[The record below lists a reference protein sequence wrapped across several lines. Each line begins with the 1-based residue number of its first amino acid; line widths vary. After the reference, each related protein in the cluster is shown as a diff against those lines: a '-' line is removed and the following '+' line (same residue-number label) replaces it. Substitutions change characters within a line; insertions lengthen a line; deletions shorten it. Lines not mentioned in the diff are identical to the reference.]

1 MLFTRKDL
9 IRLIVPLIIEQIL
22 AVTIGMADT
31 MMVSSVGEAAVSGIS
46 LVDTVNILLI
56 NVFSALATGGAVVSS
71 QYLGR
76 SDQQNACVA
85 AKQLLLSIT
94 LLSVGIMAV
103 ALIFNTPI
111 IKVVFGKI
119 DADVMQNARI
129 YFYLSALSYPFLAIF
144 NAGAALFR
152 TMNNA
157 KISMFTSIL
166 MNIINISGNALLI
179 FVFQTGV
186 TGAALASLASRM
198 AGAVIMVLLL
208 RNSSNRIYIDTF
220 KKWRFDGKMI
230 KSILRI
236 GIPSGL
242 ENGIFQVGKI
252 LVQGLIASFGTMAIA
267 ANAVAN
273 NFAAIEVLPGS
284 AIGLALITV
293 VGQCVGAQDY
303 VQAKQYIKK
312 LMMITYIAMG
322 LLNGIVLL
330 LLNPLVGI
338 YSLSPETAQLAKQL
352 LLYHTI
358 CCTVIWPMSFTFP
371 NALRAANDVKFTMIV
386 SIISMWT
393 FRIGMS
399 YILARGFQLGVLGVW
414 IAMTIDWAVRAS
426 TFLIRYLRGKW
437 QTKQLI

>member
-179 FVFQTGV
+179 FVFQMGV

-230 KSILRI
+230 KSMLRI

-242 ENGIFQVGKI
+242 DNGIFQV
-252 LVQGLIASFGTMAIA
+252 A
-267 ANAVAN
+267 
-273 NFAAIEVLPGS
+273 
-284 AIGLALITV
+284 
-293 VGQCVGAQDY
+293 
-303 VQAKQYIKK
+303 
-312 LMMITYIAMG
+312 
-322 LLNGIVLL
+322 
-330 LLNPLVGI
+330 
-338 YSLSPETAQLAKQL
+338 
-352 LLYHTI
+352 
-358 CCTVIWPMSFTFP
+358 
-371 NALRAANDVKFTMIV
+371 
-386 SIISMWT
+386 
-393 FRIGMS
+393 
-399 YILARGFQLGVLGVW
+399 
-414 IAMTIDWAVRAS
+414 
-426 TFLIRYLRGKW
+426 
-437 QTKQLI
+437 